1 MHPAQAIGIPE
12 LDAQHAEISEL
23 VDSLQRLIAAAD
35 PQGLVPRTLKRLRQL
50 LATHFEYEESLMQMV
65 SYPELPQHARMHG
78 RVLQLFDD
86 YFAQRPAA
94 GDDDG
99 CADLIGDKVIGHVL
113 DHDRHLIAMV
123 RDYMKT
129 FRSAP
134 DT

>member
-1 MHPAQAIGIPE
+1 MHAIGIPE
-12 LDAQHAEISEL
+12 LDAQHEEINEL
-23 VDSLQRLIAAAD
+23 VNSLQELIAAND
-35 PQGLVPRTLKRLRQL
+35 RQGLVPPTLKRLRQL

-65 SYPELPQHARMHG
+65 SYPELPQHSKMHG

-86 YFAQRPAA
+86 YFAHPPVA
-94 GDDDG
+94 GDDDRS
-99 CADLIGDKVIGHVL
+99 AHLISDKVLGHVM

-134 DT
+134 DA